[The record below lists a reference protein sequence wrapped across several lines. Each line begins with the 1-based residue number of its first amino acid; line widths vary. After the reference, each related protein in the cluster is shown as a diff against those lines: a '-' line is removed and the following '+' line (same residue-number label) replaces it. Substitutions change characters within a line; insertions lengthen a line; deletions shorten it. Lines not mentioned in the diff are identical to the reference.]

1 MTIEDRRAR
10 DRAARRHLITSTAR
24 TVAEREGWDAVTT
37 RRLSTEIE
45 YSQPVI
51 YKHFASLDE
60 IADAVAL
67 EGFAELAAGLHEART
82 TVAPADALTAVA
94 RRYAAFATDAPAVY
108 QAMFGRATRLRF
120 GSGSAPAPSSA
131 FAELR
136 AVLEP
141 RAGQDD
147 VELLT
152 ETFWAGLHG
161 LVVLQRGDRL
171 RPDRHEA
178 RIDLLVDRIAPAGLG
193 GDRGR

>member
-10 DRAARRHLITSTAR
+10 DRATRRRLITSTAR

-37 RRLSTEIE
+37 RRLSAEIE

-82 TVAPADALTAVA
+82 TVAPGDAPTAVA

-108 QAMFGRATRLRF
+108 EAMFAGRHACVSETAPPRHPRPPSPN
-120 GSGSAPAPSSA
+120 SGPSSN
-131 FAELR
+131 R
-136 AVLEP
+136 EP
-141 RAGQDD
+141 G
-147 VELLT
+147 T
-152 ETFWAGLHG
+152 TTSSC
-161 LVVLQRGDRL
+161 
-171 RPDRHEA
+171 
-178 RIDLLVDRIAPAGLG
+178 
-193 GDRGR
+193 